1 MHYFAYSHIHI
12 IQIGVDEKGTL
23 RSLPL
28 PNLSNVTRQGTKDYF
43 DNSWTLF
50 EMLFAG
56 LKGDEPFY
64 RPPVHGLRHPQ
75 IFYYGHTPCLYI
87 NKLRVAGV
95 LADPVNPYF
104 ESIFEVGV
112 DEMLWD
118 DMVSFDICLSSLQR
132 VRYALFVWISFFFL
146 LLFNLAQK

>member
-1 MHYFAYSHIHI
+1 
-12 IQIGVDEKGTL
+12 
-23 RSLPL
+23 
-28 PNLSNVTRQGTKDYF
+28 
-43 DNSWTLF
+43 
-50 EMLFAG
+50 MLFAG

-95 LADPVNPYF
+95 LANPVNPYF

-118 DMVSFDICLSSLQR
+118 DMVSEMHAA
-132 VRYALFVWISFFFL
+132 YL
-146 LLFNLAQK
+146 LCNELVMLY